1 MKDASVVLFVVH
13 ACWAHY
19 SLQND
24 YPYGSLWNL
33 SLYIFVRKWDLDS
46 SQILLQY
53 NPLQK
58 EPPWQATHV
67 PSSRSRYH
75 PSTLARQLL
84 PQGLEESGWTTE
96 APWLAK
102 DTCLWS
108 PDITFA
114 ILQIWAQTLIH
125 SKSLANKT
133 WDPIQ
138 CYPNGAKV
146 CKSLN
151 ISIFSKLNSIFWHS
165 KTFQTRAGS
174 LQKGYPLYQSYKK
187 IKNACPWKP
196 FHPFKSWFIRRISQS
211 MPFGFPKKTR
221 NAQFSHRDPSPPSQ
235 QLPTRFIQTF
245 VRSDLADDSGRP
257 PLSACLPG
265 ISKIC
270 HSNWNN

>member
-1 MKDASVVLFVVH
+1 MFLRHAAGIILQLWHGSCYHKDWKKA
-13 ACWAHY
+13 
-19 SLQND
+19 D
-24 YPYGSLWNL
+24 EP
-33 SLYIFVRKWDLDS
+33 RKHHGWQRTLVCDHLIS
-46 SQILLQY
+46 
-53 NPLQK
+53 PLQSLK
-58 EPPWQATHV
+58 FEHTRWFC
-67 PSSRSRYH
+67 SM
-75 PSTLARQLL
+75 
-84 PQGLEESGWTTE
+84 
-96 APWLAK
+96 
-102 DTCLWS
+102 D
-108 PDITFA
+108 
-114 ILQIWAQTLIH
+114 

-174 LQKGYPLYQSYKK
+174 LQKGYPLHQSYKK